1 MESDADGVITSYV
14 YENTEVIKTGR
25 RSQRKLS
32 SGKVDELVEITPTD
46 SINGQW
52 KKWVREDM
60 LFTVL

>member
-1 MESDADGVITSYV
+1 MESDADGVIVSYV